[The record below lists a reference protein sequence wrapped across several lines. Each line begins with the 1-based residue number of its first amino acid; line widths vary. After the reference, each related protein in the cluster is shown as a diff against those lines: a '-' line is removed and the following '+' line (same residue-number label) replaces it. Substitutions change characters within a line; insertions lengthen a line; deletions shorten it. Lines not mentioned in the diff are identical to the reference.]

1 MKRNTNLVTMG
12 GNPVTLVGKLAKP
25 GINAKNFLA
34 VRPDLSTMRL
44 NDFSGKVRIISSSLS
59 IDTDV
64 CAEQCRR
71 FNLEAS
77 KLGGVQVISISCDLP
92 FALKRFRAA
101 EAVDKIETV
110 SDHRLTDFGI
120 KYGFLIEEYRL
131 LARGI
136 IIVDQSDMVRYV
148 ELVREVGEYPD
159 YEKALSF
166 ARELIHS

>member
-12 GNPVTLVGKLAKP
+12 GKPVTLVGKLVKP
-25 GINAKNFLA
+25 GINAKNFMA
-34 VRPDLSTMRL
+34 VRPDLSTVRL
-44 NDFSGKVRIISSSLS
+44 SDFAGKVRIISSSPS

-77 KLGGVQVISISCDLP
+77 NLGQVQVISITCDLP

-101 EAVDKIETV
+101 EAIDKIETV
-110 SDHRLTDFGI
+110 SDHRHTDFGI
-120 KYGFLIEEYRL
+120 KYGFLIEELRL

-148 ELVREVGEYPD
+148 ELVRELGEYPD
-159 YEKALSF
+159 YEKALAA
-166 ARELIHS
+166 ARELI

>member
-1 MKRNTNLVTMG
+1 MG
-12 GNPVTLVGKLAKP
+12 GKPVTLVGKLVKP
-25 GINAKNFLA
+25 GLNAKNFMA

-44 NDFSGKVRIISSSLS
+44 SDFSGKVRIISSALS

-77 KLGGVQVISISCDLP
+77 KLGEVQVISITCDLP
-92 FALKRFRAA
+92 FALKRFRSA
-101 EAVDKIETV
+101 EAVDKIEIV

-136 IIVDQSDMVRYV
+136 IIVDQLDVVRYV

-159 YEKALSF
+159 YEKALAV
-166 ARELIHS
+166 ARELISS